1 MANNILVYYIDINEC
16 LTYNGGCEYNC
27 TNNNGSYS
35 CSCPSG
41 FTLRTQTGCEGI
53 AAKNSII
60 VHMLNFVDINECAS
74 NNGGCNQSCHNT
86 PGSYYCSC
94 NSGYNLAS
102 NGRACN
108 GKVVA
113 SSFVIY
119 ACRMH

>member
-1 MANNILVYYIDINEC
+1 MEVVSILAITEMEVTIALVLVDSLC
-16 LTYNGGCEYNC
+16 VLK
-27 TNNNGSYS
+27 
-35 CSCPSG
+35 
-41 FTLRTQTGCEGI
+41 LDVKV
-53 AAKNSII
+53 AAKII
-60 VHMLNFVDINECAS
+60 QLCTLSNFVDINECAS
-74 NNGGCNQSCHNT
+74 NNGGCNQNCHNT

-119 ACRMH
+119 ACIATKMSFMTLLLHS